1 MEAAAPDLRICVAGD
16 SFVQGV
22 GDLSGGGWVGR
33 LAAES
38 RRRGRQV
45 TAYNLGVRYE
55 TSADVAERWYGEAV
69 PRMRHADGTG
79 MVFAFGVNDVRVEN
93 GRPRVAHAD
102 SVANLDAIL
111 DTATGA
117 RWTCLVVGAPPV
129 PGERDDGEAALAL
142 EDAYAKTCAARG
154 IPFVPIQRALREDP
168 QWWAGIEAYGDGA
181 HCDAAG
187 YAKLAALIAD
197 GGWWD
202 WLDSLAPGH

>member
-1 MEAAAPDLRICVAGD
+1 MEAAPDLRICVAGD

-38 RRRGRQV
+38 RRRGRQL
-45 TAYNLGVRYE
+45 TAYNLGVRLE

-69 PRMRHADGTG
+69 PRLRHADGTG
-79 MVFAFGVNDVRVEN
+79 MVFAFGVNDLALDH
-93 GRPRVAHAD
+93 GRPRVRLAD

-117 RWTCLVVGAPPV
+117 RWTCLVVGPPPV
-129 PGERDDGEAALAL
+129 PDAASAEDAL
-142 EDAYAKTCAARG
+142 TLEEAYAKTCAARG
-154 IPFVPIQRALREDP
+154 VPFVPVQRALSEDP
-168 QWWAGIEAYGDGA
+168 EWWAAIEAYGDGA
-181 HCDAAG
+181 HCDPVG
-187 YAKLAALIAD
+187 YAKLAALIAE

-202 WLDSLAPGH
+202 WLDSLTVRA

>member
-1 MEAAAPDLRICVAGD
+1 MEAAPDLRICVAGD

-38 RRRGRQV
+38 RRRDRQL
-45 TAYNLGVRYE
+45 TAYNLGVRLE

-69 PRMRHADGTG
+69 PRMRHADGYG
-79 MVFAFGVNDVRVEN
+79 MVFAFGANDVVVEN
-93 GRPRVAHAD
+93 GRRRVKHED

-117 RWTCLVVGAPPV
+117 RWTCLVVGPPPMPADV
-129 PGERDDGEAALAL
+129 NGVDSALTL
-142 EDAYAKTCAARG
+142 EDAFAKTCAARG
-154 IPFVPIQRALREDP
+154 VPFVPVQRALREDP
-168 QWWAGIEAYGDGA
+168 AWWRSVEACDDGA
-181 HCDAAG
+181 HCDGVG
-187 YAKLAALIAD
+187 YAMLAALVAE

-202 WLDSLAPGH
+202 WLDSLTIRG